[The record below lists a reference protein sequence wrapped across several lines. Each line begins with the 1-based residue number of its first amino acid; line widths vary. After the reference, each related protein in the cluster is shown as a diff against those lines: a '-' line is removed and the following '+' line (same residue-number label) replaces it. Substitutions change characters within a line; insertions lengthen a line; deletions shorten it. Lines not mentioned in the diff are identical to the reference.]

1 MLDLEQ
7 YQIAGTTAK
16 TIASSAE
23 AAIRDGRIETGEP
36 LPTVRALAAALGTS
50 PATVN
55 AAYRILRQRGL
66 VIGEGRRGT
75 RVAPRPALRT
85 PERST
90 RWAPPAHRAGLP
102 GADRHAAAVSPA
114 AVSLAAASP
123 AVVPPAVRDLTYG
136 LPDPALLPPLAPVL
150 ARLDLEPKL
159 RISSLEADDSEL
171 LSLAAA
177 AFRADGLP
185 AEALAVVSGAFD
197 GVDRVLQ
204 AHLRPGD
211 RVIVEDPA
219 YISTLDLLLALGLIP
234 VPVPVDAS
242 GLLAEPLE
250 AALARGAEAVIV
262 VPRAQN
268 PTGAALDAKRMAELQ
283 RVLAEH
289 PEVLLVEDDHA
300 SAVSGAPF
308 STLHTAAIQRW
319 AVIRA
324 TSKHLHPDLR
334 LALVTGD
341 EATIARVD
349 GRRALGPRWV
359 SHVLQA
365 IVAEL
370 MRDPR
375 GEEIS
380 ARAAE
385 AYAQRRAALTSALAD
400 RGIDCHGRS
409 GLNVWVPVREEAPV
423 VRALLDAGWLVAAGE
438 RFRIN
443 TPPGIRIT
451 VAPLQQGEAERIAD
465 VIADVEHAGR
475 RRSSY

>member
-7 YQIAGTTAK
+7 YQITGTTAK
-16 TIASSAE
+16 EISTSAE
-23 AAIRDGRIETGEP
+23 SAIRDGRIETGEA

-85 PERST
+85 PDRPT
-90 RWAPPAHRAGLP
+90 PWAPPNLHTGRP
-102 GADRHAAAVSPA
+102 GADPIA
-114 AVSLAAASP
+114 AAASP
-123 AVVPPAVRDLTYG
+123 TARDLTHG

-150 ARLDLEPKL
+150 ARLDLVPKL
-159 RISSLEADDSEL
+159 RTSTLDADDPDL
-171 LSLAAA
+171 LALAAA
-177 AFRADGLP
+177 SFRADGLP
-185 AEALAVVSGAFD
+185 ANALAVVSGAFD

-219 YISTLDLLLALGLIP
+219 YVSTLDLLLALGLIP
-234 VPVPVDAS
+234 VPVPIDQS
-242 GLLAEPLE
+242 GLIPESLE
-250 AALARGAEAVIV
+250 AALAKGAEALIV

-268 PTGAALDAKRMAELQ
+268 PTGAAIDAPRMAELQ
-283 RVLAEH
+283 RVLSGH
-289 PEVLLVEDDHA
+289 PDVLLVEDDHA

-308 STLHTAAIQRW
+308 STLYTPAIRRW

-334 LALVTGD
+334 LALVSGD
-341 EATIARVD
+341 QTTIARVD

-370 MRDPR
+370 MRDP
-375 GEEIS
+375 GSEEIA
-380 ARAAE
+380 ARASDT
-385 AYAQRRAALTSALAD
+385 YALRRAALISALDD
-400 RGIDCHGRS
+400 RGVVAHGRS

-438 RFRIN
+438 RFRLG

-451 VAPLQQGEAERIAD
+451 VATLEEEESEDVAR
-465 VIADVEHAGR
+465 VIASVEHTGR